1 MAALERL
8 KGPMEGLYREFD
20 YRGRLAHDAIQF
32 PRRYRDPADRE
43 VVALLTACLAYG
55 RGDLFGREVE
65 RVLPAMG
72 PHPADFV
79 RGFRPVRERDRFS
92 DFRYRF
98 NRPPDTAAP

>member
-1 MAALERL
+1 MAALDRL

-32 PRRYRDPADRE
+32 PRRYGDPADRE
-43 VVALLTACLAYG
+43 GVAPLPACLADG
-55 RGDLFGREVE
+55 RLDLFGREVE
-65 RVLPAMG
+65 RVLRAMG

-79 RGFRPVRERDRFS
+79 RGFDPARDRDRFS
-92 DFRYRF
+92 DFRSRF